1 MAGISAQSHTVCLD
15 CAEGSFTITGN
26 YTNGGG
32 LGAITS
38 TLYVTDPSGNLVSYN
53 ADDLWNSGTSGGTQ
67 TIEAGTTSISGS
79 NSVNSATLTWTTA
92 PNTTYSFILRSMVSG
107 VVQDYAISFL
117 STSGA
122 TSTEIGEGIASLV
135 DSLPPSLNLLDVS
148 YTPGQESLTITGNSN
163 VFFGVDALVN
173 LTASS
178 VTANT
183 DLSSSFEDGIYIV
196 KWVLT
201 DEDNANPT
209 PSLTNSI
216 FLCNV
221 EKCVREKA
229 SKVDVGCGCCG
240 SRESEEA
247 MDAIMYLEGIKS
259 AAACG
264 KLEKAKTILSG
275 LEDICN
281 NDCKHC

>member
-1 MAGISAQSHTVCLD
+1 MAITAISHSVCLD
-15 CAEGSFTITGN
+15 CSEGEFTITGSITGTVGTV
-26 YTNGGG
+26 TN
-32 LGAITS
+32 AV
-38 TLYVTDPSGNLVSYN
+38 YVTDPDGNLTTYDDTVIG
-53 ADDLWNSGTSGGTQ
+53 DDLYTTPFTFSIS
-67 TIEAGTTSISGS
+67 AGTTNTSGS
-79 NSVNSATLTWTTA
+79 SSVNSATLNWTTA

-107 VVQDYAISFL
+107 VVQDYAL
-117 STSGA
+117 SYSTGA
-122 TSTEIGEGIASLV
+122 STTATEIGNEIRDLINA
-135 DSLPPSLNLLDVS
+135 LPASLNLAPATYS
-148 YTPGQESLTITGNSN
+148 SGSLIVINGNTN
-163 VFFGVDALVN
+163 VYFGLDALVN

-178 VTANT
+178 VTANPN
-183 DLSSSFEDGIYIV
+183 LSSSFEDGIYIV

-201 DEDNANPT
+201 DSAVGGGT
-209 PSLTNSI
+209 FTSTTNSI

>member
-1 MAGISAQSHTVCLD
+1 MPKALSSLRQG
-15 CAEGSFTITGN
+15 E

-107 VVQDYAISFL
+107 VVQDYAL
-117 STSGA
+117 SYSTGA
-122 TSTEIGEGIASLV
+122 TTTATEIGNDIRDLINA
-135 DSLPPSLNLLDVS
+135 LPASLNLAPATYS
-148 YTPGQESLTITGNSN
+148 SGSLIVINGNSN
-163 VFFGVDALVN
+163 VYFGVDALVN

-178 VTANT
+178 VTANP
-183 DLSSSFEDGIYIV
+183 DLSSSFADGIYIV
-196 KWVLT
+196 QWVIT

>member
-1 MAGISAQSHTVCLD
+1 MAGISNQSHTVCLD
-15 CAEGSFTITGN
+15 CSQGSFTITGN

-53 ADDLWNSGTSGGTQ
+53 ADTLFNSGTSGGTQ
-67 TIEAGTTSISGS
+67 TIEAGTTNTSGS
-79 NSVNSATLTWTTA
+79 NSVSSATLTWTTA
-92 PNTTYSFILRSMVSG
+92 PDTTYSFILRSMVGG
-107 VVQDYAISFL
+107 VVQDYAL
-117 STSGA
+117 SYSTGA
-122 TSTEIGEGIASLV
+122 TTTDTEIGNQIRDLINA
-135 DSLPPSLNLLDVS
+135 LPASLNLAAS
-148 YTPGQESLTITGNSN
+148 TYSSGSLIVINGNSN

-183 DLSSSFEDGIYIV
+183 NLSSSFADGIYIV
-196 KWVLT
+196 QWVIT
-201 DEDNANPT
+201 DADNANPT

-240 SRESEEA
+240 SRESDEA
-247 MDAIMYLEGIKS
+247 MDAILYLEGIKS

-264 KLEKAKTILSG
+264 KIEKAKTILSG

>member
-79 NSVNSATLTWTTA
+79 NSVSSATLTWTTA
-92 PNTTYSFILRSMVSG
+92 PGTTYSFILRSMVSG
-107 VVQDYAISFL
+107 VVQDYAL
-117 STSGA
+117 SYSTGA
-122 TSTEIGEGIASLV
+122 TTTATEIGIAIRDLINN
-135 DSLPPSLNLLDVS
+135 LPASLNLAAS
-148 YTPGQESLTITGNSN
+148 TYSSGSLIDINGNSN

-183 DLSSSFEDGIYIV
+183 NLSSSFEDGIYIV

-247 MDAIMYLEGIKS
+247 MDAILYLEGIKS

-264 KLEKAKTILSG
+264 KIEKAKTILSG

>member
-1 MAGISAQSHTVCLD
+1 MAITAISHSVCLD
-15 CAEGSFTITGN
+15 CSEGEFTITGN
-26 YTNGGG
+26 ITGTPGDSTTN
-32 LGAITS
+32 AV
-38 TLYVTDPSGNLVSYN
+38 YVTDPDGNLTTYDNSVIG
-53 ADDLWNSGTSGGTQ
+53 DDLYTTPFTFSIS
-67 TIEAGTTSISGS
+67 AGTTNTSGS
-79 NSVNSATLTWTTA
+79 SSVSSATLTWTTA

-107 VVQDYAISFL
+107 VVQDYAL
-117 STSGA
+117 SYSTGA
-122 TSTEIGEGIASLV
+122 TTTATEIGNEIRDLINA
-135 DSLPPSLNLLDVS
+135 LPASLNLAPATYS
-148 YTPGQESLTITGNSN
+148 SGSSLAINGNAN

-178 VTANT
+178 VTTNPN
-183 DLSSSFEDGIYIV
+183 LSSSFEDGIYIV

-201 DEDNANPT
+201 DGST
-209 PSLTNSI
+209 FTSTTNSI

>member
-1 MAGISAQSHTVCLD
+1 MAITAISHSVCLD
-15 CAEGSFTITGN
+15 CSEGEFTITGDVTGSN
-26 YTNGGG
+26 D
-32 LGAITS
+32 GALVNS
-38 TLYVTDPSGNLVSYN
+38 VYVTDPSGNVTTYEPGVALYQSPYTY
-53 ADDLWNSGTSGGTQ
+53 DIPQSGSSTNIT
-67 TIEAGTTSISGS
+67 GS
-79 NSVNSATLTWTTA
+79 NSVNSVTLSWTTA
-92 PNTTYSFILRSMVSG
+92 INTTYSFILRSMVSG

-117 STSGA
+117 STPGA
-122 TSTEIGEGIASLV
+122 TATEIGEGIASLV

-148 YTPGQESLTITGNSN
+148 YTPGQESLTITGNTN
-163 VFFGVDALVN
+163 VYFGVDALVN

-178 VTANT
+178 VTANPNT
-183 DLSSSFEDGIYIV
+183 ASTFEDGFWIV

-201 DEDNANPT
+201 DGST
-209 PSLTNSI
+209 YTSTTNSI

>member
-92 PNTTYSFILRSMVSG
+92 PDTTYSFILRSMVSG
-107 VVQDYAISFL
+107 VVQDYAL
-117 STSGA
+117 SYSTGA
-122 TSTEIGEGIASLV
+122 TTTATEIGIAIRDLINN
-135 DSLPPSLNLLDVS
+135 LPASLNLAPVT
-148 YTPGQESLTITGNSN
+148 YTPGSSLAINGNAN

-183 DLSSSFEDGIYIV
+183 NLSSSFADGIYIV
-196 KWVLT
+196 QWVIT
-201 DEDNANPT
+201 DADNANPT

>member
-1 MAGISAQSHTVCLD
+1 MAGITNQSHTVCLD
-15 CAEGSFTITGN
+15 CTEGSFTITGN
-26 YTNGGG
+26 YTNGGS
-32 LGAITS
+32 LGTIES
-38 TLYVTDPSGNLVSYN
+38 TLYVTDPSSNVVSYN
-53 ADDLWNSGTSGGTQ
+53 ANTLWNSGTSGGTQ
-67 TIEAGTTSISGS
+67 TIEAGTTSTSGS
-79 NSVNSATLTWTTA
+79 NSVSSATLTWTTA
-92 PNTTYSFILRSMVSG
+92 INTTYSFILRSMVSG
-107 VVQDYAISFL
+107 VVQDYAL
-117 STSGA
+117 SYSTGA
-122 TSTEIGEGIASLV
+122 STTATEIGNEIRDLINA
-135 DSLPPSLNLLDVS
+135 LPPSLNLATVS
-148 YTPGQESLTITGNSN
+148 YTSGSSLVINSNSN

-178 VTANT
+178 VTANPN
-183 DLSSSFEDGIYIV
+183 LSSSFADGIYIV
-196 KWVLT
+196 KWVIT
-201 DEDNANPT
+201 DSSNADPT

-221 EKCVREKA
+221 ENCVREKA
-229 SKVDVGCGCCG
+229 SKVDVGCGCSG
-240 SRESEEA
+240 NRESDEA

>member
-1 MAGISAQSHTVCLD
+1 MAGISNQSHTVCLD
-15 CAEGSFTITGN
+15 CSQGSFTITGN

-53 ADDLWNSGTSGGTQ
+53 ADTLFNSGTSGGTQ
-67 TIEAGTTSISGS
+67 TIEAGTTNTSGS
-79 NSVNSATLTWTTA
+79 NSVSSATLTWTTA
-92 PNTTYSFILRSMVSG
+92 PDTTYSFILRSMVGG
-107 VVQDYAISFL
+107 VVQDYVL
-117 STSGA
+117 SYSTGA
-122 TSTEIGEGIASLV
+122 TTTDTEIGNQIRDLINA
-135 DSLPPSLNLLDVS
+135 LPASLNLAAS
-148 YTPGQESLTITGNSN
+148 TYSSGSLIVINGNSN

-183 DLSSSFEDGIYIV
+183 NLSSSFADGIYIV
-196 KWVLT
+196 QWVIT
-201 DEDNANPT
+201 DADNANPT

-240 SRESEEA
+240 SRESDEA
-247 MDAIMYLEGIKS
+247 MDAILYLEGIKS

>member
-1 MAGISAQSHTVCLD
+1 MAITAISHSVCLD
-15 CAEGSFTITGN
+15 CSEGEFTIIGSITGTVGTV
-26 YTNGGG
+26 TN
-32 LGAITS
+32 A
-38 TLYVTDPSGNLVSYN
+38 LYVTDPDGNLTTYDN
-53 ADDLWNSGTSGGTQ
+53 TALGDDLYTTPFTFSIS
-67 TIEAGTTSISGS
+67 AGTTNTSGS
-79 NSVNSATLTWTTA
+79 NSVSSATLTWTTA

-107 VVQDYAISFL
+107 VVQDYAL
-117 STSGA
+117 SYSTGVTTTA
-122 TSTEIGEGIASLV
+122 TEIGIAIRDLINN
-135 DSLPPSLNLLDVS
+135 LPASLNLTPVT
-148 YTPGQESLTITGNSN
+148 YTSGSSLAINGNTN
-163 VFFGVDALVN
+163 VYFGLDALVN

-178 VTANT
+178 VTTNPN
-183 DLSSSFEDGIYIV
+183 LSSSFEDGIYIV

-201 DEDNANPT
+201 DEDNEDPT

-240 SRESEEA
+240 NRESEEA

-281 NDCKHC
+281 NDCKNC